1 MNISE
6 KVIEILKELSGK
18 EIIREDDKLQD
29 DIGLDSLGM
38 VTLLVEIEDTFLI
51 ELDESDMNPYDLSCV
66 LDVIKL
72 VEKYSEVEHE
82 KES

>member
-1 MNISE
+1 MYIKE
-6 KVIEILKELSGK
+6 KVVEILKGLSGK
-18 EIIREDDKLQD
+18 NEIKESDKLQD

-51 ELDESDMNPYDLSCV
+51 ELDESDMNPFDLSCV
-66 LDVIKL
+66 SDVVEL
-72 VEKYSEVEHE
+72 VEKYSEVSHE

>member
-1 MNISE
+1 MNISG
-6 KVIEILKELSGK
+6 KVIEILKGLSGK
-18 EIIREDDKLQD
+18 DNITEDDMLQD

-38 VTLLVEIEDTFLI
+38 VTLLVEIEDAFLI
-51 ELDESDMNPYDLSCV
+51 ELDESDMNPFDLSCV

-72 VEKYSEVEHE
+72 VGKYSEVEDE

>member
-1 MNISE
+1 MENTE
-6 KVIEILKELSGK
+6 KVIVLVKELSGK
-18 EIIREDDKLQD
+18 EEIKESDRLQD

-51 ELDESDMNPYDLSCV
+51 ELDESDMNPYDLSYV
-66 LDVIKL
+66 SDVIKL
-72 VEKYSEVEHE
+72 VEKYSGVNHE

>member
-1 MNISE
+1 MENTE
-6 KVIEILKELSGK
+6 KVIVLLKELSGK
-18 EIIREDDKLQD
+18 EEIKESDRLQD

-51 ELDESDMNPYDLSCV
+51 ELDESDMNPYDLSYV
-66 LDVIKL
+66 SDVIKL
-72 VEKYSEVEHE
+72 VEKYSEVNHE